1 MTGATASQTGR
12 KNLLVAGEWRDTGE
26 VLPVVSPWSGEVV
39 AEVSRARPQDLEDAV
54 AGAARAFGET
64 RRLPAVRRV
73 EMLRAAASGVKA
85 RAEEIARSIAL
96 CNGKP
101 IRDARGEAAR
111 CVQTLSLS
119 ADVAASVTGE
129 VVPLDLD
136 PRGEGRLGVS
146 VRVPVGP
153 VLAIS
158 PFNFPLNLSAHKVAP
173 ALAVGNTVVL
183 KPAATTPL
191 PGLLLA
197 ECLLAAGVPP
207 AALSVLACDRREA
220 DRLIADDRFRLLT
233 FTGSPAVGWDLKAR
247 AGRKPVVLELGGN
260 AAAIVHEDADLAH
273 AVDRCVHASFA
284 YAGQVCISVQRILVH
299 RPVADRFRA
308 AFLERTAK
316 LQVGDPL
323 DEATDIGPMIT
334 RAAAEKIEGWI
345 RDAVRAGARLLR
357 GGRRDGPVVEPTV
370 LEDVD
375 PDLPIS
381 CEEAFAPVV
390 CLSTYD
396 RFEDAVERTNASRF
410 GLQAGVFTADVG
422 RILHAFRTL
431 DVGAVI
437 VNDAPIFRADAMPY
451 GGTKDSGLGREGP
464 RYALEHMT
472 EWRTLALRS

>member
-1 MTGATASQTGR
+1 MPTRAASGAVR
-12 KNLLVAGEWRDTGE
+12 RILVSGEWRETGE
-26 VLPVVSPWSGEVV
+26 VLPVVSPWSGDVV
-39 AEVSRARPQDLEDAV
+39 AEVARARPEDLEDAV

-64 RRLPAVRRV
+64 RRLPAGKRV
-73 EMLRAAASGVKA
+73 EMLRAAAAGVRA
-85 RAEEIARSIAL
+85 RAEEIARSITL

-101 IRDARGEAAR
+101 IRDARGEVAR

-119 ADVAASVTGE
+119 ADVAGSVTGE

-136 PRGEGRLGVS
+136 PRGEGRLGIS

-158 PFNFPLNLSAHKVAP
+158 PFNFPLNLSAHKAAP

-207 AALSVLACDRREA
+207 AALSVLACDRRDA
-220 DRLIADDRFRLLT
+220 DRLVADDRFRLLT

-260 AAAIVHEDADLAH
+260 AAAIVHEDADLDS

-308 AFLERTAK
+308 AFLDRTAK
-316 LQVGDPL
+316 LRVGDPL
-323 DEATDIGPMIT
+323 DEGTDVGPMIT

-345 RDAVRAGARLLR
+345 RDAVQAGARLLR
-357 GGRRDGPVVEPTV
+357 GGGRNGQTVEPAV

-375 PDLPIS
+375 PRLPIS
-381 CEEAFAPVV
+381 CEEAFAPIV
-390 CLSTYD
+390 CLATYD
-396 RFEDAVERTNASRF
+396 RFEDALERANASRF
-410 GLQAGVFTADVG
+410 GLQAGVFTRDVG

-437 VNDAPIFRADAMPY
+437 VNDAPIFRADVMPY

-472 EWRTLALRS
+472 EWRTLALRT